1 MNSLD
6 ITGRDAE
13 SALEAVGIV
22 ANKNAIPFDTKPPR
36 VTSGLRLGTPAITS
50 RGFQVEE
57 TKQVA
62 RLIVDTLTNL
72 DNESAKKRIS
82 EEVKALT
89 SKFPVPGIDF

>member
-1 MNSLD
+1 M
-6 ITGRDAE
+6 
-13 SALEAVGIV
+13 
-22 ANKNAIPFDTKPPR
+22 
-36 VTSGLRLGTPAITS
+36 
-50 RGFQVEE
+50 EE

-89 SKFPVPGIDF
+89 SKFPVPGIDV